1 MKKTTALLLIVLLL
15 LCACA
20 CGNADT
26 PSENQGEPASEPAAD
41 AAGSTDG
48 GAEETAGF
56 VPLLEGY
63 PEDVL
68 PLYESTGITGCGFI
82 YRDDPNFVIGKDL
95 YTVSYASDASLE
107 EISEYYQ
114 SLLTYMD
121 EYSEE
126 DFLQGDI
133 GDHHVLVSI
142 NDAYDDDF
150 RHVDMSIGL
159 AEDEYVDENPF
170 FADLPG
176 GLVEISGMI
185 RLQEASYLTSIYSAD
200 EVRYLTVYETDLT
213 EEDFAAFYQEKY
225 GKIPGF
231 SEDRDDYGL
240 TYAWEDRGYACHVT
254 YSPNNY
260 TFVTVEINPIEE

>member
-1 MKKTTALLLIVLLL
+1 MKKITALLLILSLVL
-15 LCACA
+15 CFSA
-20 CGNADT
+20 CGKADT
-26 PSENQGEPASEPAAD
+26 PSETQEKPAAD
-41 AAGSTDG
+41 SVQSND
-48 GAEETAGF
+48 AET
-56 VPLLEGY
+56 VKSIPLLEGY

-68 PLYESTGITGCGFI
+68 PLYESTGITGCGFT

-95 YTVSYASDASLE
+95 FTVSYTSDVTLE

-114 SLLTYMD
+114 SLLTYTD

-133 GDHHVLVSI
+133 GDHHVLISI

-176 GLVEISGMI
+176 DLVEISGMI

-200 EVRYLTVYETDLT
+200 QIRYLTVYETDLS
-213 EEDFAAFYQEKY
+213 EEDFVAFYQENY
-225 GKIPGF
+225 GEIPGF
-231 SEDRDDYGL
+231 AESRDDYGL

-254 YSPNNY
+254 YSPDNY
-260 TFVTVEINPIEE
+260 SFVTIEINPVGE